1 MAYHDPYVP
10 ELKSFGL
17 HNSDLGEALAG
28 ADVALIVTAHP
39 GIDHDNIAATI
50 PTVDFRG
57 VTRTQRAV
65 ARPPADLPVPRVMQ
79 TPAHGGG
86 GMKRL
91 VIVADHSFVVH
102 AIRLALRQTAGFQV
116 VGFIDGRT
124 PADAALTELRP
135 DVVVVDDMQLP
146 ENAIARLREA
156 AEHAPDAKRL
166 LLTMRMDEEWL
177 GEAFEAGADGVLSK
191 SVHPVSMGTLLREI
205 SQGHVVQKFRATRTP
220 VSQEDCPLTERE
232 KEILGLAAEGYTNQR
247 IARELWVTE
256 QTVKFHLSNTY
267 RKLGVANRTEATR
280 YAYMHDLVI
289 AQRERLAS

>member
-1 MAYHDPYVP
+1 
-10 ELKSFGL
+10 
-17 HNSDLGEALAG
+17 
-28 ADVALIVTAHP
+28 
-39 GIDHDNIAATI
+39 
-50 PTVDFRG
+50 
-57 VTRTQRAV
+57 
-65 ARPPADLPVPRVMQ
+65 
-79 TPAHGGG
+79 
-86 GMKRL
+86 MKRL

-146 ENAIARLREA
+146 ENAIARIREA
-156 AEHAPDAKRL
+156 TEHAPDAKRL

-177 GEAFEAGADGVLSK
+177 GEAFEAGADGVISK

-205 SQGHVVQKFRATRTP
+205 SQGHVVQRFRATRP
-220 VSQEDCPLTERE
+220 VASQEDCPLTERE
-232 KEILGLAAEGYTNQR
+232 KEILTLAAEGYTNNR

-280 YAYMHDLVI
+280 YAYMHDLVLPH
-289 AQRERLAS
+289 ERLAS